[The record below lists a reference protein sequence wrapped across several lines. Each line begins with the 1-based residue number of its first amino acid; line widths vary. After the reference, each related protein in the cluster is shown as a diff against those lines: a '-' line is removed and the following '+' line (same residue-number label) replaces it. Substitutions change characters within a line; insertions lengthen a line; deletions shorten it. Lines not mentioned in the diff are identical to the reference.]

1 MNKAYF
7 LVPLL
12 AVVLFGGYYWSFTT
26 AYDKELKAKE
36 VAAQKAHEDQL
47 ALEAKNREVAIKQA
61 IEADQKRKAERAAKE
76 AKDKQEKEARSAAV
90 EVRNAA
96 QRNSNRLESQS
107 IRLAKDVGTLKEE
120 IAKIQEMKKSAL
132 AEQDFLNVY
141 VKQAEANVKSLQ
153 EVLDKIDAANRAKIE
168 YDRAQAAAKAKS

>member
-7 LVPLL
+7 LVPLI

-26 AYDKELKAKE
+26 AYNKELAAKD
-36 VAAQKAHEDQL
+36 VAAQKAHELQL
-47 ALEAKNREVAIKQA
+47 AQEQKNREIA
-61 IEADQKRKAERAAKE
+61 IEQAVAADKKRKEERAAKAE
-76 AKDKQEKEARSAAV
+76 KDKQEKEARSAAV
-90 EVRNAA
+90 EVRNAT
-96 QRNSNRLESQS
+96 QRNANRLESQS

-120 IAKIQEMKKSAL
+120 IAKIQESQKSAL